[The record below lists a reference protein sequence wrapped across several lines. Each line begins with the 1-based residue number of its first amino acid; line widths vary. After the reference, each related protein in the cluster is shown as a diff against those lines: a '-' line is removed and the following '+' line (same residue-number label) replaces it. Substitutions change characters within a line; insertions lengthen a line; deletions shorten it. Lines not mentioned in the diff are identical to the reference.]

1 MPCVVTDVTMN
12 TCSLIS
18 SCRTRDG
25 SRESCARVAGSGYR
39 CVAGWAAMRLSMGI
53 RNGARG
59 ARRREG
65 RTGRRRGAGL
75 HTMDGHSSGPA
86 AAEFPGTARTKT

>member
-39 CVAGWAAMRLSMGI
+39 YVAGWAAMRLSMGI

-59 ARRREG
+59 ARREG
-65 RTGRRRGAGL
+65 RTGRRRVLDFTPWMGIRPDL
-75 HTMDGHSSGPA
+75 RRLSS
-86 AAEFPGTARTKT
+86 GTARTKT